1 MNVLG
6 VVFKLS
12 YQLSRHRLAFL
23 PVGYLPLFLAIAG
36 IPASR
41 FGLVKFDYI
50 AILLIGGFLL
60 ASALLI
66 SKRRGYIIFRS
77 EEGLSQEVPKL
88 KPDEKLA
95 IRATGQFEVEGKS
108 CYFVE
113 ARTEFATMETREHI
127 LMARIPYSRFL
138 LFAGFPKEKV
148 GWWYIFFKP
157 DMIEGIEL
165 GKVYF
170 GIRPRPAIRL
180 TYEDKGKEREI
191 YLSFDDEFQ
200 RQIIFEDLRLDAFK
214 VKSET

>member
-6 VVFKLS
+6 LVFKLS

-77 EEGLSQEVPKL
+77 EEGLSQEVPRL

-95 IRATGQFEVEGKS
+95 IRATGQFEVEGRS

-113 ARTEFATMETREHI
+113 ARTDFATMETREHI

-138 LFAGFPKEKV
+138 LASFPKEKV

-157 DMIEGIEL
+157 DMIREIEL
-165 GKVYF
+165 GRVHF

-180 TYEDKGKEREI
+180 TYEDKGERREV

-200 RQIIFEDLRLDAFK
+200 RQMVLEDLLLDAQK
-214 VKSET
+214 EEVL